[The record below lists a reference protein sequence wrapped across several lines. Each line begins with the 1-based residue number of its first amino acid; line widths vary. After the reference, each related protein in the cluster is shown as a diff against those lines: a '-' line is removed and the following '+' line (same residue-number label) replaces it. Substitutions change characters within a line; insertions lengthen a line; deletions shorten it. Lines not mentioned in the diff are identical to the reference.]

1 MRPRSPPRG
10 RPRGGHLPL
19 IGIHFMPPPRV
30 PAPVDLEARVALVR
44 EVGEEIVTEEEL
56 RALLAAKQHPIAY
69 DGFEPSGTAHIAQG
83 VMRAIN
89 VNKMTQAGVR
99 FKMFVADWH
108 AWANNKMGGDLERIQ
123 TTGKYLIEVWRATGM
138 DLSKVDFIWASE
150 FIEDEA
156 YWKKVMNIARDTSMD
171 RVLRTTQIMGRS
183 EKDKLS
189 AAQILYPC
197 MQAADIF
204 HLQADITQLGMDQ
217 RKVNM
222 LAREVG
228 PKLGF
233 WKPVVVSHHMLMG
246 LTQPPADSVRV
257 RKQLEESRILEVRT
271 TLLEIPSQRPG
282 KTILGELKEDLPEIW
297 AELGSA
303 PVPEE
308 PPTER
313 VLAKSMGDDIQWVL
327 GLDERLASAAHSNEA
342 SSFVAEAARRCQR
355 LVNASSQI
363 GSERGDFLAKHLA
376 GIRAFSAYLA
386 QAAERLN
393 RVGYELEQQTIER
406 ATAMK
411 MSKSNPDSAI
421 FMTDTPE
428 QVQAKIRK
436 AYCPPKQEAE
446 NPILEY
452 YRHIVF
458 EKFPTVRIERPAKF
472 GGDVEF
478 ASYGDLRDA
487 YVAGTLGPVD
497 AKAGAAVHINRLL
510 DPVREH
516 FAKNAA
522 ARELKAQ
529 VDGFK
534 VTR

>member
-1 MRPRSPPRG
+1 
-10 RPRGGHLPL
+10 
-19 IGIHFMPPPRV
+19 
-30 PAPVDLEARVALVR
+30 VDLEERLALVKQ
-44 EVGEEIVTEEEL
+44 VGEEIITEDEL
-56 RALLAAKQHPIAY
+56 RALLAAKPNPIAY

-89 VNKMTQAGVR
+89 VNKMTRAGVR

-123 TTGKYLIEVWRATGM
+123 TTGKYLIEIWRATGM
-138 DLSKVDFIWASE
+138 DLSKVDFVWASE
-150 FIEDEA
+150 FIEDET
-156 YWKKVMNIARDTSMD
+156 YWKKVMNIARDTSLD

-189 AAQILYPC
+189 ASQILYPC

-246 LTQPPADSVRV
+246 LQAPPA
-257 RKQLEESRILEVRT
+257 
-271 TLLEIPSQRPG
+271 
-282 KTILGELKEDLPEIW
+282 GEMD
-297 AELGSA
+297 A
-303 PVPEE
+303 
-308 PPTER
+308 T
-313 VLAKSMGDDIQWVL
+313 
-327 GLDERLASAAHSNEA
+327 
-342 SSFVAEAARRCQR
+342 
-355 LVNASSQI
+355 
-363 GSERGDFLAKHLA
+363 
-376 GIRAFSAYLA
+376 
-386 QAAERLN
+386 
-393 RVGYELEQQTIER
+393 ER

-436 AYCPPKQEAE
+436 AFCPAKQAQD

-452 YRHIVF
+452 YRYIIF
-458 EKFPTVRIERPAKF
+458 EKFPAVRIERPAKF
-472 GGDVEF
+472 GGDVAF
-478 ASYGDLRDA
+478 SSYAELERA
-487 YVAGTLGPVD
+487 FVEGTLGPVD
-497 AKAGAAVHINRLL
+497 AKSGAAAHINRLL

-516 FAKNAA
+516 FEKDAQ
-522 ARELKAQ
+522 ARTLKEQ
-529 VDGFK
+529 VESFK

>member
-1 MRPRSPPRG
+1 M
-10 RPRGGHLPL
+10 
-19 IGIHFMPPPRV
+19 
-30 PAPVDLEARVALVR
+30 PVDLEARLAMVK

-56 RALLAAKQHPIAY
+56 RALLAAKAHPIAY

-150 FIEDEA
+150 FVEDEA
-156 YWKKVMNIARDTSMD
+156 YWKKVMNIARETSLD

-246 LTQPPADSVRV
+246 LTPPPPEWVKTAHRATIGQPTRVAENVDLVLSENADGTVRV
-257 RKQLEESRILEVRT
+257 SLLHGGKPFGQSLIITRDF
-271 TLLEIPSQRPG
+271 TLTLTLNLQVEG
-282 KTILGELKEDLPEIW
+282 
-297 AELGSA
+297 A
-303 PVPEE
+303 
-308 PPTER
+308 PTETI
-313 VLAKSMGDDIQWVL
+313 VSEIKWIDAADADIALLVKS
-327 GLDERLASAAHSNEA
+327 
-342 SSFVAEAARRCQR
+342 
-355 LVNASSQI
+355 
-363 GSERGDFLAKHLA
+363 GS
-376 GIRAFSAYLA
+376 
-386 QAAERLN
+386 
-393 RVGYELEQQTIER
+393 TER

-428 QVQAKIRK
+428 QVQAKIKK
-436 AYCPPKQEAE
+436 AYCPEKRAEE

-452 YRHIVF
+452 YRYIIF
-458 EKFPTVRIERPAKF
+458 ERFPRIKIDRSPKF
-472 GGDVEF
+472 GGELEF
-478 ASYGDLRDA
+478 RSYAELEESFVKGALHPA
-487 YVAGTLGPVD
+487 D
-497 AKAGAAVHINRLL
+497 AKAGCAAHINRLL

-516 FAKNAA
+516 FEKNAA
-522 ARELKAQ
+522 ARELKQQ
-529 VDGFK
+529 VDSFK